1 MSNFNLTQSTQSTI
15 RRLDIVSGGI
25 TLDISGIFQELN
37 IFDTILF
44 PAVSGNIVIL
54 DANNLSSKINFID
67 AFLNVEI
74 SKGEETSGVTTIKR
88 SFRIYNQ
95 SDRTMKNQSSE
106 FYILHFVSQELIESL
121 TYTENNMKVSQYFEG
136 SYSKAAEIILK
147 NYLQVPIDNIA
158 FIQETKGIHQFII
171 PNLSPF
177 DAMDWLT
184 KRSISYDNMPNFIFF
199 ENTVGFTFASLTYLL
214 NEKPIATI
222 NFDVK
227 NVEEFDHE
235 FSGVRDVQVITQ
247 NNLIKGIKDGVY
259 SGIHIEFD
267 PYTQTYGEK
276 QFDIR
281 DIAKRIPNK
290 NPHISV
296 LPNRQGNSVTTSYA
310 ARTITALSTTGR
322 QTGPAGDYLKTNDP
336 KTANIVD
343 DVVNWKFA
351 RRPIFENLFQ
361 KRIKM
366 TLPGNFVYS
375 SGLNVILKGF
385 NLTLNTRTNSQD
397 VSTYGKYMIVAVRH
411 MIKPQMFETVLEV
424 ASDSTNSPTPASSDA
439 VTQQFIASGG
449 TI

>member
-1 MSNFNLTQSTQSTI
+1 
-15 RRLDIVSGGI
+15 LDIVSGGI
-25 TLDISGIFQELN
+25 SLDVSAIFQELN

-54 DANNLSSKINFID
+54 DGNNLSGKINFID
-67 AFLNVEI
+67 AFLNIEI

-95 SDRTMKNQSSE
+95 SDRTMNNQSSE
-106 FYILHFVSQELIESL
+106 VYILHFVSQELIESL
-121 TYTENNMKVSQYFEG
+121 TYTKENMKVAQSFEG
-136 SYSKAAEIILK
+136 SYSKAASIILK
-147 NYLQVPIDNIA
+147 NYLQVSDDNIA
-158 FIQETKGIHQFII
+158 FIQETKGIHQFNI

-184 KRSISYDNMPNFIFF
+184 KRSISYDNMPNFVFF
-199 ENTVGFTFASLTYLL
+199 ENTVGFTFASLSYLL
-214 NEKPIATI
+214 NEKPVATI

-227 NVEEFDHE
+227 NIEDFDHE

-247 NNLIKGIKDGVY
+247 NNLIKGIKEGIY
-259 SGIHIEFD
+259 SGVHIEFD
-267 PYTQTYGEK
+267 PYTQTYSEK
-276 QFDIR
+276 QFDIT

-290 NPHISV
+290 NPHISTM
-296 LPNRQGNSVTTSYA
+296 PNRLGNSVTNSYA
-310 ARTITALSTTGR
+310 AKTITALSTSGR
-322 QTGPAGDYLKTNDP
+322 QTGPAGNYLKTNDP

-385 NLTLNTRTNSQD
+385 NLTLNTRTDSQD
-397 VSTYGKYMIVAVRH
+397 VSTYGKYMIVAARH
-411 MIKPQMFETVLEV
+411 MIKPQLFETILEV
-424 ASDSTNSPTPASSDA
+424 ASDSTNSSVASSSDS

>member
-25 TLDISGIFQELN
+25 SLDVSAIFQELN

-54 DANNLSSKINFID
+54 DGNNLSGKINFID
-67 AFLNVEI
+67 AFLNIEI

-95 SDRTMKNQSSE
+95 SDRTMNNQSSE
-106 FYILHFVSQELIESL
+106 VYILHFVSQELIESL
-121 TYTENNMKVSQYFEG
+121 TYTKENMKVAQSFEG
-136 SYSKAAEIILK
+136 SYSKAASIILK
-147 NYLQVPIDNIA
+147 NYLQVSDDNIA
-158 FIQETKGIHQFII
+158 FIQETKGIHQFNI

-184 KRSISYDNMPNFIFF
+184 KRSISYDNMPNFVFF
-199 ENTVGFTFASLTYLL
+199 ENTVGFTFASLSYLL
-214 NEKPIATI
+214 NEKPVATI

-227 NVEEFDHE
+227 NIEDFDHE

-247 NNLIKGIKDGVY
+247 NNLIKGIKEGIY
-259 SGIHIEFD
+259 SGVHIEFD
-267 PYTQTYGEK
+267 PYTQTYSEK
-276 QFDIR
+276 QFDIT

-290 NPHISV
+290 NPHISTM
-296 LPNRQGNSVTTSYA
+296 PNRLGNSVTNSYA
-310 ARTITALSTTGR
+310 AKTITALSTSGR
-322 QTGPAGDYLKTNDP
+322 QTGPAGNYLKTNDP

-385 NLTLNTRTNSQD
+385 NLTLNTRTDSQD
-397 VSTYGKYMIVAVRH
+397 VSTYGKYMIVAARH
-411 MIKPQMFETVLEV
+411 MIKPQLFETILEV
-424 ASDSTNSPTPASSDA
+424 ASDSTNSSVASSSDS

>member
-106 FYILHFVSQELIESL
+106 FYILHFVSQELVESL

-184 KRSISYDNMPNFIFF
+184 KRSISYDNMPNFVFF

-214 NEKPIATI
+214 NEKPVATI
-222 NFDVK
+222 NFDIK
-227 NVEEFDHE
+227 NLEEFDHE

-259 SGIHIEFD
+259 SGVHIEFD

-290 NPHISV
+290 NPHLSV
-296 LPNRQGNSVTTSYA
+296 LPNRQGNSVTSSYA
-310 ARTITALSTTGR
+310 ARTITALSTSGR
-322 QTGPAGDYLKTNDP
+322 QTNEAGNYLKNNDP

-351 RRPIFENLFQ
+351 RKPIFENLFQ

-366 TLPGNFVYS
+366 TLPGNFIYS
-375 SGLNVILKGF
+375 SGLNVTLKGF
-385 NLTLNTRTNSQD
+385 NLTLNSRTDSQD

-411 MIKPQMFETVLEV
+411 MIKPQLFETILEV
-424 ASDSTNSPTPASSDA
+424 ASDSTNTPTPASSDA

>member
-15 RRLDIVSGGI
+15 RRLEIISGGV
-25 TLDISGIFQELN
+25 TLDVSAIFQELN

-54 DANNLSSKINFID
+54 DSNNLSGKINFID

-74 SKGEETSGVTTIKR
+74 TKGEETSGVTTIKR
-88 SFRIYNQ
+88 SFRIYSQ
-95 SDRTMKNQSSE
+95 SDRIMNNQSSE
-106 FYILHFVSQELIESL
+106 VYILNFVSQELIESL
-121 TYTENNMKVSQYFEG
+121 TYTRENMKVSQYFEG

-147 NYLQVPIDNIA
+147 NYLQISDENIA

-177 DAMDWLT
+177 EAMDWLT
-184 KRSISYDNMPNFIFF
+184 KRSISYDNMPNFVFF
-199 ENTVGFTFASLTYLL
+199 ENTIGFTFASLTYLL
-214 NEKPIATI
+214 NEKPVATI
-222 NFDVK
+222 NFDIK
-227 NVEEFDHE
+227 NLEDFDHE

-247 NNLIKGIKDGVY
+247 NNLIQGIKEGMY
-259 SGIHIEFD
+259 SGVHITFD
-267 PYTQTYGEK
+267 PFTQSYGEE
-276 QFDIR
+276 QFDIT
-281 DIAKRIPNK
+281 DIAKRIVNK
-290 NPHISV
+290 NPHISTM
-296 LPNRQGNSVTTSYA
+296 PNRQGNRVDESHA
-310 ARTITALSTTGR
+310 ARTITALSTIGR
-322 QTGPAGDYLKTNDP
+322 QTGPAGAYLKNNDP

-385 NLTLNTRTNSQD
+385 NLTLNTRTDSQD

-411 MIKPQMFETVLEV
+411 MIKPQLFETVLEV
-424 ASDSTNSPTPASSDA
+424 VSDSTNSPVSSSSDS

>member
-1 MSNFNLTQSTQSTI
+1 MSNFNLTQTTQSTI
-15 RRLDIVSGGI
+15 RRLDIVSGGV
-25 TLDISGIFQELN
+25 TLDVSAIFQELN

-44 PAVSGNIVIL
+44 PVVSGNIVIL
-54 DANNLSSKINFID
+54 DANNLSGKVNFID

-74 SKGEETSGVTTIKR
+74 TKGEETSGVTTIKR

-95 SDRTMKNQSSE
+95 SDRVVYNQSTE
-106 FYILHFVSQELIESL
+106 IYILHFVSQELIESL
-121 TYTENNMKVSQYFEG
+121 TYTKENMKVAQSFEC
-136 SYSKAAEIILK
+136 SYSKAASIILK
-147 NYLQVPIDNIA
+147 NYLQVSDDNIA
-158 FIQETKGIHQFII
+158 LIQETKGIHQFNI

-177 DAMDWLT
+177 YTMDWLT
-184 KRSISYDNMPNFIFF
+184 KRSISYDNMPNFVFF
-199 ENTVGFTFASLTYLL
+199 ENTIGFTFASLTYLL
-214 NEKPIATI
+214 NEKPVATI

-227 NVEEFDHE
+227 NIEDFNHE

-247 NNLIKGIKDGVY
+247 NNLIKGIKEGIY
-259 SGIHIEFD
+259 SGVHIEFD
-267 PYTQTYGEK
+267 PYTQTYNEK
-276 QFDIR
+276 QFDIT

-290 NPHISV
+290 NPHISTM
-296 LPNRQGNSVTTSYA
+296 PNRLGNSVTNSYA
-310 ARTITALSTTGR
+310 AKTITALSTTGR
-322 QTGPAGDYLKTNDP
+322 QTGPAGDYLKANDP

-385 NLTLNTRTNSQD
+385 NLTLNTRTDSQD

-411 MIKPQMFETVLEV
+411 MIKPQMFETILEV
-424 ASDSTNSPTPASSDA
+424 ASDSTNSPVPSSSDS